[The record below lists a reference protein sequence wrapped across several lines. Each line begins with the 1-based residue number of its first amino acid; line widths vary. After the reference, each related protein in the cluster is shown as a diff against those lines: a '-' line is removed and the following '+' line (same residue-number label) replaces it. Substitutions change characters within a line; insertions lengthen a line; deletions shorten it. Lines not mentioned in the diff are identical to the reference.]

1 MYVLNVKKAISSIEK
16 EETHNLSSFTL
27 PKNID
32 REEFMKF
39 FRIMQAKTPDEIA
52 DIRTE
57 EIIKMFENI
66 TLYMSYFVEKEHP
79 EYGFGKKLMANTGIS
94 LVRRVL

>member
-1 MYVLNVKKAISSIEK
+1 MYVFNVKKAISSIEK
-16 EETHNLSSFTL
+16 EETHDLNSFTL
-27 PKNID
+27 PDGTD
-32 REEFMKF
+32 RDEFMKF
-39 FRIMQAKTPDEIA
+39 SRIMQAKTPDEIA

-66 TLYMSYFVEKEHP
+66 TLYMSYFTEKVHP
-79 EYGFGKKLMANTGIS
+79 EYVFGKKLMTNTGIN